1 MNYEETIDYLYGRLP
16 MFTRDG
22 ASAFKKD
29 LANTYR
35 LCEALGNPQE
45 RFKSIHIAGTNGKGS
60 TSHMLAAILQQSG
73 YKTGLYTSPH
83 LLDFRERIRTDGTM
97 IPEAW
102 VAGFVSDLQPLIE
115 QVQPS
120 FFEVTVA
127 MAFAFFAE
135 KKVDVAV
142 VETGLG
148 GRLDSTNI
156 ITPLLSII
164 TNIGYDHTAML
175 GNTLAEIAG
184 EKAGIIKP
192 GVSAVVGERQTA
204 VEGVFER
211 VAAEKGSPLLF
222 ASDQWQVDNKGR
234 DGLRLHLGVRRKDA
248 VEDVC
253 YDLDLTGSYQAKN
266 LPAVLCAVEELRRRD
281 FSIADSDVYNALAH
295 VQQLTG
301 LMGRWQTVATHPLII
316 CDTGHNVDGWR
327 EVLINIATTPHETLH
342 VVFGMMRD
350 KEPGLI
356 LPMLPKDADYY
367 FCQVAM
373 PRALPA
379 EELRSTAADHG
390 LVGDAYA
397 TVGEAL
403 TAARRSASATDLI
416 FIGGSTFIVAD
427 ALGAEDFRQYPS
439 A

>member
-1 MNYEETIDYLYGRLP
+1 MNYDEAVDYLYARLP

-29 LANTYR
+29 LTNTYR
-35 LCEALGNPQE
+35 LCEALGNPHE

-60 TSHMLAAILQQSG
+60 TSHMLAAILQQAG

-97 IPEAW
+97 IPQAW
-102 VAGFVSDLQPLIE
+102 VAAFVHDHQSLMEHIR
-115 QVQPS
+115 PS

-127 MAFAFFAE
+127 MAFAYFAE
-135 KKVDVAV
+135 EQVDVAV

-175 GNTLAEIAG
+175 GGTLPEIAG

-192 GVSAVVGERQTA
+192 GIPVVVSERQEA
-204 VEGVFER
+204 VAGVFER
-211 VAAEKGSPLLF
+211 VAAEKGSRLVF
-222 ASDQWQVDNKGR
+222 ASDQWQIDHLGR
-234 DGLRLHLGVRRKDA
+234 DERQLHLRATRRDLPESGRYA
-248 VEDVC
+248 
-253 YDLDLTGSYQAKN
+253 LDLRGSYQAKN
-266 LPAVLCAVEELRRRD
+266 LPAVRCAVAELQQQGFD
-281 FSIADSDVYNALAH
+281 VTDADMRYALTH

-301 LMGRWQTVATHPLII
+301 LMGRWQTVATDPTIV

-327 EVLINIATTPHETLH
+327 EVLANIAVTPHETLH
-342 VVFGMMRD
+342 VVIGMMRD
-350 KEPGLI
+350 KEPSHI
-356 LPMLPKDADYY
+356 LPLLPKGARYY

-379 EELRSTAADHG
+379 EELRAAAGDHG
-390 LVGDAYA
+390 LTGDAFTNVA
-397 TVGEAL
+397 EAL
-403 TAARRSASATDLI
+403 TAAKRSASAADFI

-427 ALGAEDFRQYPS
+427 ALVAEGFR

>member
-1 MNYEETIDYLYGRLP
+1 MNYEEAVDYLYARLP

-22 ASAFKKD
+22 ATAFKKD
-29 LANTYR
+29 LANTFR

-45 RFKSIHIAGTNGKGS
+45 GFKSIHVAGTNGKGS
-60 TSHMLAAILQQSG
+60 TSHMLAAILQRSG

-83 LLDFRERIRTDGTM
+83 LLDFRERIRTGGVM
-97 IPEAW
+97 IPRDW
-102 VAGFVSDLQPLIE
+102 VAAFVHKLQPLIA
-115 QVQPS
+115 QIQPS

-135 KKVDVAV
+135 EQVDIAV

-156 ITPLLSII
+156 VTPLLSVI

-175 GNTLAEIAG
+175 GNSLPEIAA

-192 GVSAVVGERQTA
+192 GVPVVVGEWQE
-204 VEGVFER
+204 VVVDVFEQ
-211 VAAEKGSPLLF
+211 AAEERGSRLVF
-222 ASDQWQVDNKGR
+222 ASEQWQVDNLGID
-234 DGLRLHLGVRRKDA
+234 DGYRHLGVGRQHALSARTA
-248 VEDVC
+248 
-253 YDLDLTGSYQAKN
+253 YTLDLTGSYQTKN
-266 LPAVLCAVEELRRRD
+266 LPAVLCAVDELRRQGFD
-281 FSIADSDVYNALAH
+281 IADVDLAYALAH

-301 LMGRWQTVATHPLII
+301 LMGRWQTLATGPRMV

-327 EVLINIATTPHETLH
+327 EVLANIAATPHETLH
-342 VVFGMMRD
+342 MVIGMMRD

-356 LPMLPKDADYY
+356 LPMLPKNAYYY
-367 FCQVAM
+367 FCQVDM

-379 EELRSTAADHG
+379 EELRRATADHG
-390 LVGDAYA
+390 FTGNAYT
-397 TVGEAL
+397 TVAEAL
-403 TAARRSASATDLI
+403 ATARQSAAAADMI

-427 ALGAEDFRQYPS
+427 ALVAEGFRS
-439 A
+439 